1 MPIVS
6 YGDKAI
12 DLHVKYGVQLPT
24 MHLYPING
32 AVHRVGTSETAF
44 SFRDA
49 NFAEGFLGVDL
60 DLANNERMIGWAREL
75 PIPPW
80 RMLGLTTS
88 QRSRSCFRQKNCAR
102 AANFTLGFTVRYCCS
117 VPS

>member
-12 DLHVKYGVQLPT
+12 DLHVKYGAQLST

-32 AVHRVGTSETAF
+32 AVHRVGTSEIAF

-49 NFAEGFLGVDL
+49 NFADVILGVDP
-60 DLANNERMIGWAREL
+60 DPANNERMIGWARDL

-88 QRSRSCFRQKNCAR
+88 QGVGVAFVAQALQSGECR
-102 AANFTLGFTVRYCCS
+102 
-117 VPS
+117 